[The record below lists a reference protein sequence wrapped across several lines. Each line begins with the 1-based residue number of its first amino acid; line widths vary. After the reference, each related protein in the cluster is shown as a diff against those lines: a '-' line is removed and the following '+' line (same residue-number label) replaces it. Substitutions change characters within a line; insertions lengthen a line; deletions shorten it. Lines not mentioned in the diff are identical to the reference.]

1 MRRSIALLAIAVV
14 SGPATAAPTALAYY
28 EGRQSNAS
36 LEAEATALNSV
47 AADMFAVSLQGV
59 VTGKVPSIV
68 FRVAAANNIGVL
80 AVVSNYAHNGFS
92 SEIAKALL
100 TPGPAQNA
108 AIANIRALAAKG
120 YAGINLDFEGVP
132 HTYRAQY
139 TAFAKRLAAGLH
151 KERTVLVLSLPAKT
165 ADNPKDSW
173 TGAYDFAALGQFTD
187 TLQIMTYDENGPW
200 GPPGPVAGLDW
211 VMSCIDYTESV
222 VPVTQISMGMPAY
235 GYDWNL
241 TAGTGTSV
249 SYADIQA
256 LIVQTGALPQWNVQ
270 YASPWFTYTGANS
283 SSHIVWY
290 ENAESITMKAT
301 FAAQALVASVSVYAL
316 GLDDTAY
323 WQAVAV
329 GLSAAQ

>member
-1 MRRSIALLAIAVV
+1 
-14 SGPATAAPTALAYY
+14 
-28 EGRQSNAS
+28 
-36 LEAEATALNSV
+36 
-47 AADMFAVSLQGV
+47 
-59 VTGKVPSIV
+59 
-68 FRVAAANNIGVL
+68 
-80 AVVSNYAHNGFS
+80 
-92 SEIAKALL
+92 
-100 TPGPAQNA
+100 
-108 AIANIRALAAKG
+108 
-120 YAGINLDFEGVP
+120 
-132 HTYRAQY
+132 
-139 TAFAKRLAAGLH
+139 
-151 KERTVLVLSLPAKT
+151 
-165 ADNPKDSW
+165 
-173 TGAYDFAALGQFTD
+173 
-187 TLQIMTYDENGPW
+187 
-200 GPPGPVAGLDW
+200 
-211 VMSCIDYTESV
+211 
-222 VPVTQISMGMPAY
+222 MGMPAY